1 MQFAWHQKPVTCMS
15 IVVAEKQI
23 CTQEGQNE
31 IIIVASTVA
40 KLVYFEMLYDL

>member
-1 MQFAWHQKPVTCMS
+1 MS

-40 KLVYFEMLYDL
+40 KLVYFEMLKWQGIIYFF